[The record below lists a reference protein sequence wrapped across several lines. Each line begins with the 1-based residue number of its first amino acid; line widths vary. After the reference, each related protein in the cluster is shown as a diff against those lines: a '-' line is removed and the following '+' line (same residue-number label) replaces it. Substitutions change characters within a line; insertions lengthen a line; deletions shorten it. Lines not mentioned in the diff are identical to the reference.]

1 MCSKKST
8 KIIRNRRKNKQ
19 NIFTEILSGSD
30 NGLVKVSF
38 KKFTLKKFSNN
49 IFMHLQREF
58 INALPLDWKKIKD
71 KNDIIS
77 KHTELNNCIGSWV

>member
-8 KIIRNRRKNKQ
+8 KIIRNRRKKKR

-58 INALPLDWKKIKD
+58 INALPLD
-71 KNDIIS
+71 
-77 KHTELNNCIGSWV
+77 

>member
-8 KIIRNRRKNKQ
+8 KIIRNRRKKKR

-30 NGLVKVSF
+30 NGLVKVIF

-77 KHTELNNCIGSWV
+77 KYTELNNCIGSWV